1 MSDATAAL
9 NKDEIKSKIAKLPV
23 TWMGR
28 FGYWCVPFRRSVVLA
43 NINQV
48 FGQQLDEREQIHLAQ
63 SFYSHVALTIKE
75 LVMMRVI
82 SQKKLRAMVLVRGHE
97 HLLAVA
103 ENKKGVLVVT
113 GHFGN
118 WEMAPIGGIL
128 NFTQFKGHFHF
139 IRRVLVNKF
148 FERLFFSDYTRSGL
162 HVIPQKNSLQRICDV
177 LDKNHAVVF
186 VLDQH
191 ASPVNRD
198 GIAVEFFGKKA
209 GTYRSLATISRYTG
223 VPVVPAANYRLPNGK
238 HVLQFHEPIAWQD
251 YSNTHDALYYNT
263 LAYNQA
269 LERIILAH
277 PEQWSWFHKR
287 WKLSV

>member
-1 MSDATAAL
+1 MFDA
-9 NKDEIKSKIAKLPV
+9 KKSKIAALRV
-23 TWMGR
+23 TLAGR
-28 FGYWCVPFRRSVVLA
+28 FLYSCVPFRRRVVLA
-43 NINQV
+43 NIQQV
-48 FGQQLDEREQIHLAQ
+48 FGEQLSQQEKIRLAQ
-63 SFYSHVALTIKE
+63 AFYSHVACTLKE
-75 LVMMRVI
+75 LVKMRFM
-82 SQKKLRAMVLVRGHE
+82 SEQKIRNMVEVRGHE
-97 HLLAVA
+97 HLLKVA
-103 ENKKGVLVVT
+103 AEKKGVLVVT

-128 NFTQFKGHFHF
+128 NFTEFQGHFHF
-139 IRRVLVNKF
+139 IRRMLVNKF
-148 FERLFFSDYTRSGL
+148 FERLFFRDYTQSGL
-162 HVIPQKNSLQRICDV
+162 NVIPQKNSLQRICDV
-177 LDKNHAVVF
+177 LEQNHAVVF

-238 HVLQFHEPIAWQD
+238 HVLEFYEPIAWQD
-251 YSNTHDALYYNT
+251 YPKAHDALYYNT

-269 LERIILAH
+269 LERIVLAH

-287 WKLSV
+287 WKLKDSEALPT